1 MASRRPAAPEPGSPW
16 TRAEVEALVADYLDM
31 FARELA
37 GERFNKAAHSREL
50 HRQLPARRKQSIEFK
65 HANVSAVLVELGFR
79 YIDGYKPRANF
90 QGMLRDVVQLRLA
103 ERPDIVRLM
112 SEVADM
118 AEPLPSRNE
127 DRLLTLVPTPHAEP
141 LLRKVG
147 ETFVRAPSVGH
158 PDFLRRE
165 AANTSLGL
173 AGELAVLRFE
183 HHRLWT
189 AGKRRLADAIDHVS
203 QTKGDGL
210 GYDIHSFEA
219 SGADRLIEV
228 KTTRGGV
235 AIPFFVTRNEVI
247 VSQARDKEYHLYR
260 AFDFS
265 RSRQLYTVRG
275 ALPETCVLEPIAYR
289 AVPR

>member
-1 MASRRPAAPEPGSPW
+1 MASRRTATAEAGSPW
-16 TRAEVEALVADYLDM
+16 TRAEVDALVSDYLDM

-37 GERFNKAAHSREL
+37 GEPYSKAAHSREL
-50 HRQLPARRKQSIEFK
+50 HRRIPARRKQSIEFK

-79 YIDGYKPRANF
+79 YIDGYKPRSNF
-90 QGMLRDVVQLRLA
+90 QAVLRDVVQARLA

-112 SEVADM
+112 SKAADM
-118 AEPLPSRNE
+118 PEPLRSLDE
-127 DRLLTLVPTPHAEP
+127 GRLLTLVPAPHAEP
-141 LLRKVG
+141 MPRKVG
-147 ETFVRAPSVGH
+147 ETFVRTPFVGH

-165 AANTSLGL
+165 AANSSLGL
-173 AGELAVLRFE
+173 AGELAALHFE

-210 GYDIHSFEA
+210 GFDIHSFEEN
-219 SGADRLIEV
+219 GADRLIEV

-235 AIPFFVTRNEVI
+235 AIPFFITRNEVV

-260 AFDFS
+260 VFDYN
-265 RSRQLYTVRG
+265 RTRQLYTVRG
-275 ALPETCVLEPIAYR
+275 ALPETCVLEPTAYR
-289 AVPR
+289 GVPR